1 MSPIYPQSYESDH
14 TYRNKIRDTL
24 KQLEDKI
31 SDVINKSQGN
41 LEMPIRKS
49 DTESQI
55 NISLKSNEAP
65 SESERQ
71 IIVESF
77 IIKRGESNPL
87 EHSSDQRMPESSEVI
102 SEEYIGNYIKN
113 EEERLGETR
122 NYEHLVNEYK
132 NNLEESLNV
141 NSSLN
146 GDQAKKNSQEMRSE
160 EYEDERAFNTPQRH
174 ESHTRFEEMNNH
186 TIPEESDEDSQVG
199 EH

>member
-77 IIKRGESNPL
+77 IIKRG
-87 EHSSDQRMPESSEVI
+87 
-102 SEEYIGNYIKN
+102 
-113 EEERLGETR
+113 
-122 NYEHLVNEYK
+122 
-132 NNLEESLNV
+132 
-141 NSSLN
+141 
-146 GDQAKKNSQEMRSE
+146 
-160 EYEDERAFNTPQRH
+160 
-174 ESHTRFEEMNNH
+174 
-186 TIPEESDEDSQVG
+186 
-199 EH
+199 